1 MTAPVIAEGARG
13 EREALQDPHLNA
25 LIENIKEHMSRM
37 KEEDPRAYRDW
48 ELRIQSLHDGLGKEL
63 KQAIRWNGLPK

>member
-1 MTAPVIAEGARG
+1 MSAHQRAEGARG
-13 EREALQDPHLNA
+13 ERETALQDSHLNA

-48 ELRIQSLHDGLGKEL
+48 
-63 KQAIRWNGLPK
+63 